1 MDCKGKD
8 VLSQIRK
15 QKPDP
20 QPEVNLSGLDKLE
33 RQRKEEKTVVWD
45 TNNSS
50 HFEQAKFPNLEY
62 KRQSFKFKGS

>member
-20 QPEVNLSGLDKLE
+20 QPEVNLSGLNKLV
-33 RQRKEEKTVVWD
+33 RQRKEENIVVWD
-45 TNNSS
+45 TNKSS

-62 KRQSFKFKGS
+62 KRQSFNIKEI